1 MSVIERGVEITFRLV
16 PVLVLLSLFFAFE
29 GGMRW
34 LGLLG
39 FVPLALWA
47 GGCQTCG
54 SKRGG
59 GTGAQFPGH

>member
-1 MSVIERGVEITFRLV
+1 MTPIERGVEIAFRLI
-16 PVLVLLSLFFAFE
+16 PALVLFSLFFSFE

-54 SKRGG
+54 SRQGG
-59 GTGAQFPGH
+59 DTGRQFPCF